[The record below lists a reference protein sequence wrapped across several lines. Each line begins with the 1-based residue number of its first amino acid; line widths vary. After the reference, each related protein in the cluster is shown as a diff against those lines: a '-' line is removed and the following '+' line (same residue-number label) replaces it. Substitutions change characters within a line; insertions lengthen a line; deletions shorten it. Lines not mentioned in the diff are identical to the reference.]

1 MAVDRSYL
9 ARIMIGLVTAWNLLA
24 AVTFILWPASYV
36 SAYELSGV
44 PGETAVRGV
53 GVLFLMWNVPY
64 LVALWDP
71 VRYRPALVLALT
83 MQFIGLTGEIF
94 ILSNL
99 SFDHVILRASI
110 LRFIAFDAAGLILLL
125 IAYLLVRPGHGANV
139 RAAAE

>member
-53 GVLFLMWNVPY
+53 GVLFLMWNVSRC
-64 LVALWDP
+64 ALGSRPLPSGFGFGSHYAVHWFDRRNFYP
-71 VRYRPALVLALT
+71 VKLIIRSCDSARIHLAVYRFRCGGTNFAPHRIFV
-83 MQFIGLTGEIF
+83 GE
-94 ILSNL
+94 
-99 SFDHVILRASI
+99 
-110 LRFIAFDAAGLILLL
+110 AGT
-125 IAYLLVRPGHGANV
+125 RCQRSG
-139 RAAAE
+139 RR